1 MNVITGVFKRLKKI
15 MRHDIFPSI
24 LTDSLGLAQ
33 EQLNFVQ
40 GLVSGVQIDIIDG
53 EFADNITFHPVD
65 IASLTTHNLSIDIHL
80 QTVEPIDYVVEC
92 EHIQN
97 LRVII
102 GQVERM
108 SSQKDFIDH
117 ITSYG
122 WNAGLSLDLY
132 TPVSAIEED
141 QWKRLQA
148 IQVMT
153 IHAGFQGQKFEPIA
167 LQKIREVRK
176 YLNERDLKCDLFV
189 DGGITPETFRLCK
202 DAGATHCTPGHYLWT
217 SQNIAE
223 SLKKLV

>member
-1 MNVITGVFKRLKKI
+1 MSATTGVFKRSKKT
-15 MRHDIFPSI
+15 MRNDIFPSI
-24 LTDSLGLAQ
+24 LTDSLEIAQ
-33 EQLNFVQ
+33 EQLDLVQ

-65 IASLTTHNLSIDIHL
+65 IASLTTHNMTIDIHL

-92 EHIQN
+92 ERIQN
-97 LRVII
+97 LRTII

-117 ITSYG
+117 VASYG
-122 WNAGLSLDLY
+122 WSAGLSLDLY
-132 TPVSAIEED
+132 TPTTAIDED
-141 QWKRLQA
+141 QWKRLRA
-148 IQVMT
+148 VQVMT

-167 LQKIREVRK
+167 VQKIREVRK
-176 YLNERDLKCDLFV
+176 YLNDRRLNCDLFV

-202 DAGATHCTPGHYLWT
+202 DAGATHYTPGHYLWA